1 MEYSGLMGEL
11 ILGGGCFW
19 CTEAVFSEVKGV
31 LSVQPGY
38 SGGNTLNPTYADIC
52 TGTSGHAEVIKIT
65 YDQDAIDIV
74 DLFAVFFSTHD
85 PTTLNRQG
93 GDVGTQYRSVIFYNS
108 SLSKQLAT
116 NAINAA
122 KSSGEFTVPIVTSL
136 EEFSVFY
143 PAENYHEDY
152 YSKNSNAAYCS
163 FVITPKLKKFKSNF
177 SFLLKEA
184 N

>member
-1 MEYSGLMGEL
+1 MGEL

-38 SGGNTLNPTYADIC
+38 SGGNTLDPTYADIC
-52 TGTSGHAEVIKIT
+52 TGTTGHAEVIKIT
-65 YDQDAIDIV
+65 YDQDVIDIV
-74 DLFAVFFSTHD
+74 DLFTVFFSSHD

-108 SLSKQLAT
+108 SLTKQLSI

-122 KSSGEFTVPIVTSL
+122 KSSGEFTAPIVTSL

-152 YSKNSNAAYCS
+152 YAKNSNAAYCS
-163 FVITPKLKKFKSNF
+163 FVITPKLEKFKSNF
-177 SFLLKEA
+177 SSLLKEA

>member
-1 MEYSGLMGEL
+1 MDQL

-19 CTEAVFSEVKGV
+19 CTEAVFSEVNGV

-38 SGGNTLNPTYADIC
+38 SGGNTINPTYDDIC
-52 TGTSGHAEVIKIT
+52 TGTTGHAEVIKIT
-65 YDQDAIDIV
+65 FDQDTIDIV
-74 DLFAVFFSTHD
+74 DLFTVFFSTHD

-108 SLSKQLAT
+108 SFTKQLYT
-116 NAINAA
+116 DAINAA
-122 KSSGEFTVPIVTSL
+122 KSSGEFTAPIVTSL

-152 YSKNSNAAYCS
+152 YVKNSNAAYCS
-163 FVITPKLKKFKSNF
+163 FVIKPKLEKFKSNF
-177 SFLLKEA
+177 SSLLKET